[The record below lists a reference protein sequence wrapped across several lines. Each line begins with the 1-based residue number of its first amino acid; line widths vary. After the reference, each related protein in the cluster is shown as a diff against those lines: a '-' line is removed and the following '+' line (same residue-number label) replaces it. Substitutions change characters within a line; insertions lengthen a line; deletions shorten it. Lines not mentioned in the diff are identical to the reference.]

1 MGYGLEQLSPPPP
14 STLLQKLILFPPST
28 HTLLLQ
34 SFLLSFFCSPFSPLI
49 PTQNSRCYQSFCHI
63 SLCLSCLSFTHPVAL
78 VPISFLRHFPLS
90 VRPFL
95 VLYLS
100 VSASSLSKVLAK
112 TRNAARELS
121 FFCKERL
128 ATPPPLLFVCLF
140 THQPDWPSLRKA
152 AARSKKKSFVLLLG
166 RKRKVWRQFL
176 CPVSIVYRTK
186 AETEN
191 VRSLS
196 ESDRTQGRNVSDKVN
211 WRWSTSTC
219 RC

>member
-128 ATPPPLLFVCLF
+128 ATPPPPFFSFVCS
-140 THQPDWPSLRKA
+140 PISLIGPHCEKRLPEV
-152 AARSKKKSFVLLLG
+152 KKKVLFFFLVENG
-166 RKRKVWRQFL
+166 RF
-176 CPVSIVYRTK
+176 
-186 AETEN
+186 
-191 VRSLS
+191 
-196 ESDRTQGRNVSDKVN
+196 DVN
-211 WRWSTSTC
+211 FYAPSR
-219 RC
+219 

>member
-28 HTLLLQ
+28 HTLLLL

-63 SLCLSCLSFTHPVAL
+63 SLCLSCLSFTRPVAL

-100 VSASSLSKVLAK
+100 VSAPSLSKVLAK

-128 ATPPPLLFVCLF
+128 ATPPPPPLLFVCLF
-140 THQPDWPSLRKA
+140 THQPDWPSSRKA
-152 AARSKKKSFVLLLG
+152 AARSKKKVLFFFLVENG
-166 RKRKVWRQFL
+166 RF
-176 CPVSIVYRTK
+176 
-186 AETEN
+186 
-191 VRSLS
+191 
-196 ESDRTQGRNVSDKVN
+196 DVN
-211 WRWSTSTC
+211 FYAPSR
-219 RC
+219 